1 MCKILIAEDDPL
13 IRNLFKEILIRNGYD
28 IVEAVDGEDAL
39 IVYDKLHKKPDIIIV
54 DFRMPKINGLE
65 LTQEILSRDP
75 NSNIIMVTGD
85 PAMNQEILNNS
96 GVIYKEKP
104 VNLDEFL
111 KEIHSLAEIQ
121 DSLGDIQ

>member
-13 IRNLFKEILIRNGYD
+13 IRNLFKEILKKNGYD

-39 IVYDKLHKKPDIIIV
+39 IVYDNLHKKPDIIIV

-65 LTQEILSRDP
+65 LTQEILLRDP

-85 PAMNQEILNNS
+85 PTMNQEILNSS

-104 VNLDEFL
+104 VDLDEFL
-111 KEIHSLAEIQ
+111 SEIHALAEI
-121 DSLGDIQ
+121 

>member
-28 IVEAVDGEDAL
+28 IIEAVDGEDAL

>member
-13 IRNLFKEILIRNGYD
+13 IRNLFKEILKKKGYD
-28 IVEAVDGEDAL
+28 IIEAGDGEEAL
-39 IVYDKLHKKPDIIIV
+39 IVYDNLQKKPDIIIV

-65 LTQEILSRDP
+65 LTQEILARDP

-85 PAMNQEILNNS
+85 PAMNQEILSNS

-111 KEIHSLAEIQ
+111 REINHLA
-121 DSLGDIQ
+121 DI

>member
-111 KEIHSLAEIQ
+111 KEIHSLAELQ

>member
-28 IVEAVDGEDAL
+28 IIEAVDGEDAL
-39 IVYDKLHKKPDIIIV
+39 IVYDKLNKKPDIIIV

-65 LTQEILSRDP
+65 LTQEILLRDP
-75 NSNIIMVTGD
+75 NSNIIMITGD
-85 PAMNQEILNNS
+85 PSMNQEILNNNK
-96 GVIYKEKP
+96 VIFKEKP

-111 KEIHSLAEIQ
+111 SEIHTLAEI
-121 DSLGDIQ
+121 

>member
-13 IRNLFKEILIRNGYD
+13 IRNLFKEILKRKGYE

-39 IVYDKLHKKPDIIIV
+39 IVYDKLQKKPDIIIV

-65 LTQEILSRDP
+65 LTQEILLRDP

-85 PAMNQEILNNS
+85 PTVNQEKIHDS
-96 GVIYKEKP
+96 GVIYREKP
-104 VNLDEFL
+104 VQMDEFL
-111 KEIHSLAEIQ
+111 KVINTLAMI
-121 DSLGDIQ
+121 